1 MVSPST
7 SLQKSSAELHVP
19 SAYWESIAMSK
30 DTLIVSASWMSKSAW
45 SFPQPASTMRKGRR
59 SAARSLRRKEMLF
72 MVPPSGSALGSV
84 DGARRSTSR
93 TAYRRGR
100 HGAVGRTPHR
110 QGAHLQK
117 GSAIRTGRPLLL
129 PEHQHAAADH
139 PHAEPCREVP
149 VADGQRELAGGD
161 VVGDQVGQ
169 AQDQQHHR
177 SGGEPGGV
185 LGRGGDPAAGGAGA
199 LGRGGPLHRGGA
211 RGVLRLLGDVAAA
224 GLLARRRAPL

>member
-45 SFPQPASTMRKGRR
+45 SFPQPASAMRKGRR
-59 SAARSLRRKEMLF
+59 CAAEHVTHSL
-72 MVPPSGSALGSV
+72 PAGTP
-84 DGARRSTSR
+84 
-93 TAYRRGR
+93 RRG
-100 HGAVGRTPHR
+100 GENSPSPGSSPPEGVGRREGRLSGGP
-110 QGAHLQK
+110 AV
-117 GSAIRTGRPLLL
+117 RTGRPLLL

-139 PHAEPCREVP
+139 QHAEACGEVP

-199 LGRGGPLHRGGA
+199 L
-211 RGVLRLLGDVAAA
+211 
-224 GLLARRRAPL
+224 

>member
-110 QGAHLQK
+110 QGALLQK
-117 GSAIRTGRPLLL
+117 GSAAGRGGCQGSAVRTGRPLLL

-139 PHAEPCREVP
+139 QHAEPCGEVP
-149 VADGQRELAGGD
+149 VA
-161 VVGDQVGQ
+161 
-169 AQDQQHHR
+169 
-177 SGGEPGGV
+177 
-185 LGRGGDPAAGGAGA
+185 
-199 LGRGGPLHRGGA
+199 
-211 RGVLRLLGDVAAA
+211 
-224 GLLARRRAPL
+224 

>member
-93 TAYRRGR
+93 TAYRGGR
-100 HGAVGRTPHR
+100 DGAVGRTPHR
-110 QGAHLQK
+110 QGALLQK
-117 GSAIRTGRPLLL
+117 GSA
-129 PEHQHAAADH
+129 A
-139 PHAEPCREVP
+139 
-149 VADGQRELAGGD
+149 
-161 VVGDQVGQ
+161 
-169 AQDQQHHR
+169 
-177 SGGEPGGV
+177 
-185 LGRGGDPAAGGAGA
+185 GRGGCQEGRPS
-199 LGRGGPLHRGGA
+199 GRGGRSYFQNISMPPPTISTPKPAA
-211 RGVLRLLGDVAAA
+211 RFQSPMGSGSW
-224 GLLARRRAPL
+224 PEEM